1 MDIECDRNPSILHR
15 ALFVT
20 TVARANLAISPFR
33 LVAFALMGA
42 QLFVNAILS
51 RTNQD

>member
-15 ALFVT
+15 ALFSIT
-20 TVARANLAISPFR
+20 EAGLNLSISPFR
-33 LVAFALMGA
+33 LAALALMGS
-42 QLFVNAILS
+42 QLFVKAILS